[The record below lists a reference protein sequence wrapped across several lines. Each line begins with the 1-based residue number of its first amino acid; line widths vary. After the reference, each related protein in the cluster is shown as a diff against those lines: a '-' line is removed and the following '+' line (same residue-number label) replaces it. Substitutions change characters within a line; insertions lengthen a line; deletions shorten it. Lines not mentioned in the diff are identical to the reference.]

1 MSFVMLDYRRTL
13 GSRGNGVIYS
23 LKGINKNN
31 KNSQL
36 YFQEAF
42 GFTLFA
48 VILSPRASSLSS
60 TYCKQCRRACSAS

>member
-1 MSFVMLDYRRTL
+1 MTYPEY
-13 GSRGNGVIYS
+13 GVIEYI
-23 LKGINKNN
+23 KGFNKNN
-31 KNSQL
+31 KNTRL

-48 VILSPRASSLSS
+48 VILCPRASSLPS